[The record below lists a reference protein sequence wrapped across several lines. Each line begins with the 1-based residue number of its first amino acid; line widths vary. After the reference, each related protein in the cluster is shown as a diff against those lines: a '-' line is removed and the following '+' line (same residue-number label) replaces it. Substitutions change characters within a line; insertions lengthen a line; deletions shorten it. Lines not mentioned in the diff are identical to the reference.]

1 MKAPGLAWLEIPKE
15 RFEPTVAF
23 CRDDVVGLK
32 EERLEEDFAILR
44 LPGREAVEIFGPS
57 RAGQVQFAT
66 GPVVGFRVE
75 DVRGA
80 REEMEAAGVEFIGP
94 VHAGEGGRLVSLSRT
109 RRQDLRYQAAP
120 GRRTIRMTAPGK

>member
-1 MKAPGLAWLEIPKE
+1 MKAPGLAWLGIPKE

-23 CRDDVVGLK
+23 CRDVVGLK

-57 RAGQVQFAT
+57 RAGQEPFAT
-66 GPVVGFRVE
+66 GPIVVFRAE

-80 REEMEAAGVEFIGP
+80 REVMEAAGVECR
-94 VHAGEGGRLVSLSRT
+94 GGRVHRPGT
-109 RRQDLRYQAAP
+109 RRRRGAAWSHFRGP
-120 GRRTIRMTAPGK
+120 DGKTYEIRQLPDGELPE